1 MAYGKIEY
9 DEEGNPKCEIC
20 GLFFKRVLTHVRQKH
35 FIEEKEYKKEYGFDL
50 YKGICS
56 KESSE
61 KSREKVFENYDK
73 CIEKNLIKKG
83 NDSRFKK
90 GGRGRTKDKVSAQT
104 KIMLKE
110 RLKKPYMVEAM
121 KKSGSKVGKS
131 GLGNKERWS
140 TKSKLNKKKQK

>member
-1 MAYGKIEY
+1 MAYGNIEY

-20 GLFFKRVLTHVRQKH
+20 GLHFKRVLTHVRQKH
-35 FIEEKEYKKEYGFDL
+35 FIDEREYKKEYGFDL

-83 NDSRFKK
+83 GESRFKK
-90 GGRGRTKDKVSAQT
+90 GHEGRTKDKVSAQT
-104 KIMLKE
+104 KAMLKE
-110 RLKKPYMVEAM
+110 RLKEPYMIEAM
-121 KKSGSKVGKS
+121 KKSGHKVGKS
-131 GLGNKERWS
+131 GLGNKKRWEY
-140 TKSKLNKKKQK
+140 KKIKI